1 MPGPIIVTATD
12 RALFWLAKGLVLSTL
27 AQRRRDGIRMVCF
40 DLGLDPTQAGWFA
53 GQEVEVLP
61 PPDPLDATR
70 LEGFKPYMLGQLCR
84 PYLPDLLPGHDAY
97 VWLDADTWVAQ
108 EDGLGGLLHVARAGL
123 AACCPE
129 IHPAYSTTGRNAA
142 PTQRFWARAWD
153 EAFGPDAAQAFRA
166 IPMLNSGVLAI
177 PAAHGLWDRWQAE
190 LALAIRRPLT
200 HLSEQLAFFR
210 AALDRPDIERL
221 PAQWNWLANFCPP
234 RWHGR
239 MGRWIEPAYPHAPIR
254 ILHLA
259 GAVLRPNYLQA
270 RMLHDGGAYLEP
282 GDLPAGLELPV
293 GQKA

>member
-177 PAAHGLWDRWQAE
+177 PAAHG
-190 LALAIRRPLT
+190 
-200 HLSEQLAFFR
+200 
-210 AALDRPDIERL
+210 
-221 PAQWNWLANFCPP
+221 
-234 RWHGR
+234 G
-239 MGRWIEPAYPHAPIR
+239 
-254 ILHLA
+254 
-259 GAVLRPNYLQA
+259 
-270 RMLHDGGAYLEP
+270 GGAPLGRPRSHFPIHVIATNLLSNMATEWAQVWNVN
-282 GDLPAGLELPV
+282 PARRKKTVTLDCG
-293 GQKA
+293 K